1 MSSSMV
7 LVWPTDAD
15 QLLSSICP
23 NGGSIAFT
31 DFPLTIPDLNRV
43 RDCGSMQAS
52 VSILPVLEG
61 EAMCDLYQRYAGY
74 CGCETGVAENS
85 CHLCGNESSVPSAP
99 GRELPIFSDL
109 FGGVRNV

>member
-1 MSSSMV
+1 MV

-74 CGCETGVAENS
+74 CGCDRCGGKQLSFVWQREFRSLCPWERAA
-85 CHLCGNESSVPSAP
+85 HL
-99 GRELPIFSDL
+99 
-109 FGGVRNV
+109 